1 MERMKRK
8 SEHLQSNKIK
18 KNKTLIEENNIFL
31 NIYNE
36 INSIKYEIY
45 NIKKTKT
52 EINRTVIEETVN
64 KYLDE
69 KINYKVK
76 LQNEIQN
83 LQKEAS
89 IIKEEL
95 CMMSTE
101 LQDIMLSY
109 NFKKKINIEEN
120 VSYIM

>member
-1 MERMKRK
+1 MKRK